1 MAEAPLSLLIERGR
15 LRLVADARLL
25 APGVRL
31 RTLTLRPGDEEAP
44 AAVLGEGKAGIRR
57 VLGGPLVL
65 EEAVLEARS
74 QAAAEALAGRLR
86 GRVIGGVEIL
96 GIDVEWVTAAAIDLQ
111 IRGRDPD
118 RIAVRFGGRLPL
130 ITRGREVG
138 IGPGQVWASPRAA
151 ADPAI
156 WAGLRLAMAGAPGI
170 RVEGATI
177 WIDPLRLLVD
187 RWLVGGGRRAL
198 RVGGGVGL
206 GIEVADGVLEIRIG
220 AAVLAHATK
229 PEGSADTSPT
239 LATAEAE
246 LAQAFAG
253 GDAAMIASAAEA
265 LTSLA
270 GRWRPEA
277 LAREIAGVGPSPGLL
292 AALEFLAATG
302 DRQALARL
310 AALRGLLGD
319 REGLAAMLARGW
331 RVATHPVTRCR
342 YRLAWALTQGAPG
355 DGPAASRH
363 ALEAL
368 AAELGDG
375 RWPAAVAGEVWSALA
390 LARAADV
397 EIDPELAHAAA
408 VEASIH
414 LPVERAAEVL
424 RRTAIE
430 LHERGAPAADAL
442 VRQTL
447 RAADRLGGS
456 ADPELADR
464 LRQVSEKMLG

>member
-111 IRGRDPD
+111 IRGRDRD

-170 RVEGATI
+170 RVE
-177 WIDPLRLLVD
+177 
-187 RWLVGGGRRAL
+187 
-198 RVGGGVGL
+198 
-206 GIEVADGVLEIRIG
+206 
-220 AAVLAHATK
+220 
-229 PEGSADTSPT
+229 
-239 LATAEAE
+239 
-246 LAQAFAG
+246 
-253 GDAAMIASAAEA
+253 
-265 LTSLA
+265 
-270 GRWRPEA
+270 
-277 LAREIAGVGPSPGLL
+277 
-292 AALEFLAATG
+292 
-302 DRQALARL
+302 
-310 AALRGLLGD
+310 
-319 REGLAAMLARGW
+319 
-331 RVATHPVTRCR
+331 
-342 YRLAWALTQGAPG
+342 
-355 DGPAASRH
+355 
-363 ALEAL
+363 
-368 AAELGDG
+368 
-375 RWPAAVAGEVWSALA
+375 
-390 LARAADV
+390 
-397 EIDPELAHAAA
+397 
-408 VEASIH
+408 
-414 LPVERAAEVL
+414 
-424 RRTAIE
+424 
-430 LHERGAPAADAL
+430 
-442 VRQTL
+442 
-447 RAADRLGGS
+447 
-456 ADPELADR
+456 
-464 LRQVSEKMLG
+464 